1 MSAPKL
7 GTDALLAL
15 LADPPA
21 WFRASAAVLLVV
33 LMVGL
38 FYGGAQPCAAGL
50 IPPPWD
56 KLVHMACFGGMAG
69 LAWVSLGGSG
79 PIAGLGAIAAA
90 LGIGVIDEAAQA
102 LLPGRSSDAS
112 DLAADFVG
120 AAVIV
125 CLLWVA
131 ANAFR
136 TRPRSAR
143 CRQRSGRS

>member
-15 LADPPA
+15 LAGPPA
-21 WFRASAAVLLVV
+21 LLRAAAAMLLVA

-38 FYGGAQPCAAGL
+38 FHGGAQPHAVEL

-69 LAWVSLGGSG
+69 LAWVWLGGSG

-90 LGIGVIDEAAQA
+90 
-102 LLPGRSSDAS
+102 
-112 DLAADFVG
+112 
-120 AAVIV
+120 VIV

-131 ANAFR
+131 GNAFR
-136 TRPRSAR
+136 TRPRSASR
-143 CRQRSGRS
+143 RQRGGRP